1 MKRALG
7 IFILIISVFMINM
20 SFVKADETMDDILP
34 SAGGGKVIGGTY
46 YGPQKFDCGTFGDP
60 DDPNAFAYYLQQVF
74 NIIRFAAPI
83 LVILMTII
91 DLVKVTAEEKQDGEL
106 KKIGIKT
113 LKRAIYAVIIF
124 VLPTLITIVFEL
136 VGLYGTCVS

>member
-1 MKRALG
+1 MKKALV
-7 IFILIISVFMINM
+7 ILIIAFTFMLNISGVMARNVKGTDTQGGAGTATTVESCSV
-20 SFVKADETMDDILP
+20 
-34 SAGGGKVIGGTY
+34 
-46 YGPQKFDCGTFGDP
+46 FGDP
-60 DDPNAFAYYLQQVF
+60 DDPQHESFAYYLQQIF

>member
-1 MKRALG
+1 MKRALR

-46 YGPQKFDCGTFGDP
+46 YGPKKCGIFGDP
-60 DDPNAFAYYLQQVF
+60 DDPNEFAYYLQQVF
-74 NIIRFAAPI
+74 YIIRFAAPI

-124 VLPTLITIVFEL
+124 VLPTLITVVFEL